1 MDVYLDTN
9 LWNALFHQRVRVDV
23 LLDSL
28 GKRDIRLVL
37 SDESLYE
44 LAKTFLRS
52 DGTGKEHAAAL
63 FNYLQ
68 EFIARSIPIAKENM
82 DAVAAEMQSLQWKVR
97 EVFPFI
103 NASDYE
109 IVRTMVEHLATGQ
122 PSGEEVER
130 VNRRIALRD
139 FDRRGI
145 RDFFAANPSSKRAFQ
160 AITAEQF
167 SGWVAREARTIRA
180 TQYIASQ
187 IQQYFPDQPASEIAE
202 YAHFLQTA
210 PANRI
215 SLGMIRRNIY
225 INWRCAHRGSVP
237 KDLFADST
245 HIVNA
250 NYCDVY
256 GTGEKG
262 QAEYASHLLAPSTRV
277 CIYDNKAAPIDE
289 WLHSLN

>member
-9 LWNALFHQRVRVDV
+9 LWNALFNQSVRVEV

-44 LAKTFLRS
+44 LAKTFLRR
-52 DGTGKEHAAAL
+52 DDKGKEHAAAL

-68 EFIARSIPIAKENM
+68 AFLARSIPIAKENM
-82 DAVAAEMQSLQWKVR
+82 DAVAAEMQSLQWMAR
-97 EVFPFI
+97 EIFPFV

-109 IVRTMVEHLATGQ
+109 IVRTMVAHLATGQ
-122 PSGEEVER
+122 PSGEEIER
-130 VNRRIALRD
+130 VNRRIAMRD

-145 RDFFAANPSSKRAFQ
+145 GHFFAANPSSKRAYQ
-160 AITAEQF
+160 RITVEQF
-167 SGWVAREARTIRA
+167 SSWIAQEARTIRA
-180 TQYIASQ
+180 TQYLASQ
-187 IQQYFPDQPASEIAE
+187 IQQYFPDRPASEIAE
-202 YAHFLQTA
+202 YAHYLQAAT
-210 PANRI
+210 ANRI

-225 INWRCAHRGSVP
+225 INWRCAHRSSVP

-262 QAEYASHLLAPSTRV
+262 QTEYASHLLTASTRV
-277 CIYDNKAAPIDE
+277 CIYDNKAAQIDE
-289 WLHSLN
+289 WLLSLN

>member
-9 LWNALFHQRVRVDV
+9 LWNALFNQRVHVDA

-28 GKRDIRLVL
+28 GKRDVRLVL

-44 LAKTFLRS
+44 LAKTFLRENS
-52 DGTGKEHAAAL
+52 TGKHHATEL
-63 FNYLQ
+63 FIYLKG
-68 EFIARSIPIAKENM
+68 FIARSIPIAKENM
-82 DAVAAEMQSLQWKVR
+82 DAVAAEMQSLQWMAR

-109 IVRTMVEHLATGQ
+109 TVRAMVEHLATGQ

-130 VNRRIALRD
+130 INRRIA
-139 FDRRGI
+139 I
-145 RDFFAANPSSKRAFQ
+145 RDSDRSGISCFFEANPSLKRAYQ
-160 AITAEQF
+160 TITADQF
-167 SGWVAREARTIRA
+167 SGWIAQEARTIRA

-202 YAHFLQTA
+202 YAQFLQAAT
-210 PANRI
+210 ANRI
-215 SLGMIRRNIY
+215 SLGLIRRNIY

-237 KDLFADST
+237 RDLFADST

-256 GTGEKG
+256 GTGERG
-262 QAEYASHLLAPSTRV
+262 QAEYASHLLTASTRV
-277 CIYDNKAAPIDE
+277 CVYDSTTAPIDN